1 MKKHKDLIDTTIWNI
16 ADVSSNRCMSAKEIR
31 ASIRPKIENLVGQI
45 LKANPVENRVMPK
58 IAGEL
63 LKYLDGVIET
73 RKNGYTNNYR
83 EMLMKEAHLE
93 AFENVKGWLINKL
106 NESNFTA

>member
-45 LKANPVENRVMPK
+45 LKANPVENRVMPQ
-58 IAGEL
+58 GEL
-63 LKYLDGVIET
+63 LPCPFCGGNDCLWSDDGYPEVKCLT
-73 RKNGYTNNYR
+73 RSKNSEEVTAKWNKR
-83 EMLMKEAHLE
+83 
-93 AFENVKGWLINKL
+93 VKL
-106 NESNFTA
+106 